1 MTPRDIRPTHSDQT
15 KDTLMPERN
24 PILITGAAGEIGGV
38 SRTMVDM
45 LLEQGYPVRAFVRRD
60 DDRAHSLRRA
70 GAEVFVG
77 DLLDIAD
84 VAAALKGCRRV
95 YFSMSLSP
103 YYTDAV
109 GLMAAAARAQGDIE
123 VFVNISEYEQ
133 SFMTF
138 DRMTAPEEER
148 RSALGGLIA
157 QWSPQQRA
165 HWVAE
170 RMLEWSG
177 VPTVNVQ
184 AAFFVENPILTW
196 LALGSLADGE
206 LRLPFGDHRLA
217 PIAGYDVA
225 ALCVKI
231 LADPAPHIAKSYD
244 LTGPELKDMHG
255 IAEDFGAVLGREIS
269 YVPEDIETWNKT
281 YVDTAMAEYPHIA
294 EHLKTLTRLIGSGGY
309 TGVTDQLETLLGR
322 PPKTVRW
329 ALENH
334 PRIRK
339 LAAA

>member
-1 MTPRDIRPTHSDQT
+1 
-15 KDTLMPERN
+15 
-24 PILITGAAGEIGGV
+24 
-38 SRTMVDM
+38 MVAM
-45 LLEQGYPVRAFVRRD
+45 LLEQGHAVRAFVRQD
-60 DDRAHSLRRA
+60 DERAGALRRA

-77 DLLDIAD
+77 NLLNIAD
-84 VAAALKGCRRV
+84 VTAALKGCRRI

-109 GLMAAAARAQGDIE
+109 SLMAAAARAQGDIE

-138 DRMTAPEEER
+138 EKMTAPEEER
-148 RSALGGLIA
+148 RAGLGGLVA
-157 QWSPQQRA
+157 DWSPQQRA

-170 RMLEWSG
+170 RVLEWSG
-177 VPTVNVQ
+177 VPTVNIR
-184 AAFFVENPILTW
+184 AAMFVENPLMTW
-196 LALGSLADGE
+196 LALEPLSNGE
-206 LRLPFGDHRLA
+206 LRLPFGHHQLA

-225 ALCVKI
+225 ELCAKI
-231 LADPAPHIAKSYD
+231 LADPAPHISKNYA

-255 IAEDFGAVLGREIS
+255 IAEDFGAVLGRQITC
-269 YVPEDIETWNKT
+269 VPEDVETWNET

-294 EHLKTLTRLIGSGGY
+294 EHLKTLTRLIGAGGY
-309 TGVTDQLETLLGR
+309 GGVTDELETLLGR

>member
-1 MTPRDIRPTHSDQT
+1 MSEH
-15 KDTLMPERN
+15 N

-45 LLEQGYPVRAFVRRD
+45 LLAQGHPVRAFVRKD
-60 DDRAHSLRRA
+60 DERADALRRA
-70 GAEVFVG
+70 GAEIFVG
-77 DLLDIAD
+77 DLLNIAD
-84 VAAALKGCRRV
+84 VAAALKGCRRI

-109 GLMAAAARAQGDIE
+109 SLMAAAARAQGDIE

-138 DRMTAPEEER
+138 EKMTAPEEER
-148 RSALGGLIA
+148 RVWLGGLVS

-165 HWVAE
+165 HWIAE
-170 RMLEWSG
+170 QMLEWSG
-177 VPTVNVQ
+177 VPTVNVR
-184 AAFFVENPILTW
+184 AAMFVENPILTW
-196 LALGSLADGE
+196 LALGSLSNGE

-225 ALCVKI
+225 ELCVKI
-231 LADPAPHIAKSYD
+231 LVDPAPHIAKSYD

-255 IAEDFGAVLGREIS
+255 FAEDFEAVLGRQVV
-269 YVPEDIETWNKT
+269 YVPVNVETWNET
-281 YVDTAMAEYPHIA
+281 YVDSAMAAIPHTA
-294 EHLKTLTRLIGSGGY
+294 EHLKALTRLMGGGGY
-309 TGVTDQLETLLGR
+309 RGVTDQLETLLGR

-334 PRIRK
+334 PRIQE
-339 LAAA
+339 LATA